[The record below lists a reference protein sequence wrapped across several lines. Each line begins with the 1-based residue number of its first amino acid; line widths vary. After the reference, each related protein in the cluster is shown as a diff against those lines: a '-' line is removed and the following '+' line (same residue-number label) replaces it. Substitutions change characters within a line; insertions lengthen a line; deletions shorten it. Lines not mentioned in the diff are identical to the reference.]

1 MIEVAN
7 MFHRVR
13 SAIIHDERWLS
24 KPLRELPTFN
34 PTGKR
39 RFRNL
44 VKNPTHSIAT
54 QTFARWTFIPTLI
67 MAILIIRKGLTGRSP

>member
-24 KPLRELPTFN
+24 KPPRELPTFN

-44 VKNPTHSIAT
+44 VKSPTHSVIA
-54 QTFARWTFIPTLI
+54 QTFAGWTLAFTLI
-67 MAILIIRKGLTGRSP
+67 MVILII